1 MKNNITYIDINKLSE
16 NPRNSKIHPDEQI
29 AKLMKSITEF
39 GFNIPI
45 LIDKKNMIIAGH
57 ARFLAAKALHIDSI
71 PSIRIENLTDDQIK
85 AYSIADNKL
94 TELGEW
100 DYTKLS
106 DELEYLNPVDI
117 DAMAMGF
124 DYEDFEML
132 NESFQNDDDI
142 LSATKSEPS
151 SPSKNKKSIV
161 FSYNIEDY
169 TNMMKKFKT
178 VMNENDIKANA
189 EVIRLLIEHYNERH
203 NG

>member
-1 MKNNITYIDINKLSE
+1 MVNNITYIDINKLSE

-29 AKLMKSITEF
+29 AKLKKSITEF

-57 ARFLAAKALHIDSI
+57 ARFLAAKALQIDSI
-71 PSIRIENLTDDQIK
+71 PAIRIENLTEDQIR
-85 AYSIADNKL
+85 AYTIADNKL

-106 DELEYLNPVDI
+106 EELEYLNSVDI

-132 NESFQNDDDI
+132 NDSFQNNDDI
-142 LSATKSEPS
+142 LSEGSREKST
-151 SPSKNKKSIV
+151 SKNKKSIV

-169 TNMMKKFKT
+169 TNMMKKFKI
-178 VMNENDIKANA
+178 VMNENNIKANA

-203 NG
+203 HE

>member
-1 MKNNITYIDINKLSE
+1 MVNNITYIDINKLSE

-29 AKLMKSITEF
+29 AKLKKSITEF

-57 ARFLAAKALHIDSI
+57 ARFLAAKALQIDSI
-71 PSIRIENLTDDQIK
+71 PAIRIENLTEDQIR
-85 AYSIADNKL
+85 AYTIADNKL

-106 DELEYLNPVDI
+106 EELEYLNSVDI

-132 NESFQNDDDI
+132 NDSFQNNDDI
-142 LSATKSEPS
+142 LSEGSREKST
-151 SPSKNKKSIV
+151 SKNKKSIV

-169 TNMMKKFKT
+169 TNMMKKFKI
-178 VMNENDIKANA
+178 VMNENNIKANA

-203 NG
+203 DE

>member
-1 MKNNITYIDINKLSE
+1 MVNNITYIDINKLSE

-71 PSIRIENLTDDQIK
+71 PAIRIENLTEDQIR
-85 AYSIADNKL
+85 AYTIADNKL

-106 DELEYLNPVDI
+106 EELEYLNSVDI

-132 NESFQNDDDI
+132 NDSFQNNDDI
-142 LSATKSEPS
+142 LSEGSREKST
-151 SPSKNKKSIV
+151 SKNKKSIV

-169 TNMMKKFKT
+169 TNMMKKFKI
-178 VMNENDIKANA
+178 VMNENNIKANA

-203 NG
+203 DE

>member
-1 MKNNITYIDINKLSE
+1 MQNKILYIDINKLSE
-16 NPRNSKIHPDEQI
+16 NSRNSKIHPDEQI

-71 PSIRIENLTDDQIK
+71 PAIRIENLTEDQIR
-85 AYSIADNKL
+85 AYTIADNKL
-94 TELGEW
+94 TELAEW

-106 DELEYLNPVDI
+106 DELEYLNSVDI

-124 DYEDFEML
+124 DYADFEML
-132 NESFQNDDDI
+132 NDSFQNNDDI
-142 LSATKSEPS
+142 LSA
-151 SPSKNKKSIV
+151 SPSERASSNNKKSIV

-178 VMNENDIKANA
+178 VMNENNIKANA
-189 EVIRLLIEHYNERH
+189 EVIRLLIEHYMERH
-203 NG
+203 HE

>member
-1 MKNNITYIDINKLSE
+1 MENKILYIDINKLSE

-71 PSIRIENLTDDQIK
+71 PAIRIENLTEDQIR
-85 AYSIADNKL
+85 AYTIADNKL

-106 DELEYLNPVDI
+106 DELEYLNSVDI

-124 DYEDFEML
+124 DYADFEML
-132 NESFQNDDDI
+132 NDSFQNNDDI
-142 LSATKSEPS
+142 LSESPSERT
-151 SPSKNKKSIV
+151 PSKNKKSIV

-178 VMNENDIKANA
+178 VMNENNIKANA
-189 EVIRLLIEHYNERH
+189 EVIRLLIEHYTERH
-203 NG
+203 HE

>member
-1 MKNNITYIDINKLSE
+1 MVNNITYIDINKLSE

-71 PSIRIENLTDDQIK
+71 PAIRIENLTEDQIR
-85 AYSIADNKL
+85 AYTIADNKL

-106 DELEYLNPVDI
+106 EELEYLNSVDI

-132 NESFQNDDDI
+132 NDSFQNNDDI
-142 LSATKSEPS
+142 LSEGSREKST
-151 SPSKNKKSIV
+151 SKNKKSIV

-203 NG
+203 HE